1 MRLNPLLAMTTA
13 ACIIP
18 RAMGHLKIGVLGS
31 GKGSNFR
38 AILSEIEA
46 GRLDAEA
53 VVVLSDVE
61 SAGILDLART
71 AGIPAHVI
79 REPKF
84 RTKLSPEVESGVVAT
99 LREAGAELIVLA
111 GYMRMVKAPLLEGF
125 PRRLINIHPS
135 LLPAFP
141 GLESWRQALEA
152 GVGKTGCTVHF
163 VDAGMDTGEIIAQA
177 EVPVLPG
184 DTAESLHARI
194 QVEEHKLYPSV
205 VARFVS
211 GELP

>member
-1 MRLNPLLAMTTA
+1 
-13 ACIIP
+13 
-18 RAMGHLKIGVLGS
+18 MGRLKIGVLGS

-38 AILSEIEA
+38 AIQSEIEA

-61 SAGILDLART
+61 DAGILDLARA

-84 RTKLSPEVESGVVAT
+84 RTKLSPEVEAGVVET
-99 LREAGAELIVLA
+99 LRDAGAELVVLA
-111 GYMRMVKAPLLEGF
+111 GYMRMVKTPLLEGY

>member
-1 MRLNPLLAMTTA
+1 MGTG

-18 RAMGHLKIGVLGS
+18 AAMGALKIGVLGS
-31 GKGSNFR
+31 GKGSNFH
-38 AILSEIEA
+38 AILSEIRA

-53 VVVLSDVE
+53 VLVMSDVE
-61 SAGILDLART
+61 DAGILDLARE

-79 REPKF
+79 RETKF
-84 RTKLSPEVESGVVAT
+84 RTKLSPGIEAGVVDR
-99 LREAGAELIVLA
+99 LREAGVELVVLA
-111 GYMRMVKAPLLEGF
+111 GYMRMVKAPLLDGF

-152 GVGKTGCTVHF
+152 GVEKTGCTVHF
-163 VDAGMDTGEIIAQA
+163 VDSGMDTGEIIAQA
-177 EVPVLPG
+177 EVPVLSG

-205 VARFVS
+205 VARFAS

>member
-1 MRLNPLLAMTTA
+1 MTTA

-18 RAMGHLKIGVLGS
+18 RAMGRLKIGVLGS

-38 AILSEIEA
+38 AILSEIQA
-46 GRLDAEA
+46 GRLDAEP

-61 SAGILDLART
+61 NAGILDLARG

-84 RTKLSPEVESGVVAT
+84 RTKLSQDVESGVVET
-99 LREAGAELIVLA
+99 LREAGADLVVLA
-111 GYMRMVKAPLLEGF
+111 GYMRMVKGPLLDGF
-125 PRRLINIHPS
+125 SRRLINIHPS

-141 GLESWRQALEA
+141 GLESWRQALDA
-152 GVGKTGCTVHF
+152 GVEKTGCTVHF
-163 VDAGMDTGEIIAQA
+163 VDSGMDTGEIIAQA

>member
-1 MRLNPLLAMTTA
+1 MAK
-13 ACIIP
+13 
-18 RAMGHLKIGVLGS
+18 LKIGVLGS

-38 AILSEIEA
+38 AILSEIQA

-53 VVVLSDVE
+53 VLVMSDVE
-61 SAGILDLART
+61 GARILDLARG
-71 AGIPAHVI
+71 AGIPAQVI

-84 RTKLSPEVESGVVAT
+84 RTKLSPEVEADVAARLRDAGVGLV
-99 LREAGAELIVLA
+99 VLA
-111 GYMRMVKAPLLEGF
+111 GYMRMVKAPLLDAI
-125 PRRLINIHPS
+125 PRRVINIHPS

-163 VDAGMDTGEIIAQA
+163 VDSGMDTGEIIAQA
-177 EVPVLPG
+177 EVPVHPG

-194 QVEEHKLYPSV
+194 QVEEHKIYPSV

>member
-1 MRLNPLLAMTTA
+1 MGAV

-18 RAMGHLKIGVLGS
+18 RAMGRLKIGVLGS

-38 AILSEIEA
+38 AILSEIQA

-53 VVVLSDVE
+53 VLVMSDVE
-61 SAGILDLART
+61 GAGILDLARG

-84 RTKLSPEVESGVVAT
+84 RTKLSPEVETDVASR
-99 LREAGAELIVLA
+99 LREAGVGLVVLA

-135 LLPAFP
+135 LLPVFP
-141 GLESWRQALEA
+141 GLEAWRQALVA
-152 GVGKTGCTVHF
+152 GAEKTGCTVHF
-163 VDAGMDTGEIIAQA
+163 VDSGMDTGEIIAHA

>member
-1 MRLNPLLAMTTA
+1 MNRR

-18 RAMGHLKIGVLGS
+18 RAMGRLKIGVLGS

-61 SAGILDLART
+61 DAGILDLARA

-84 RTKLSPEVESGVVAT
+84 RTKLSPEVEAGVVET
-99 LREAGAELIVLA
+99 LRMAGAELIVLA

-141 GLESWRQALEA
+141 GLESWRQALDA